1 MLYSFHKDRNGKRPG
16 SVHATYQIIG
26 RRPSLRY
33 STNGAV
39 QEDED
44 VEMEGNPFQSSMPET
59 QEEEEETIPVTAF
72 VLVQEEELEGM
83 RFQKQRAIARV
94 DMDLPPAAAKE
105 TFDEI
110 ETIFVYSIEPSHL
123 QDIQLL
129 STCNADIRRKQRD
142 EDPLESWKI
151 YGGIRDPNCKVCFVV
166 VIHGCIHRVPLLTSI
181 RGELFVSHQLM
192 PSRPLQHHR
201 PAQQNPRFQN
211 RQKKL

>member
-1 MLYSFHKDRNGKRPG
+1 MLYSFYKDRNGKRP
-16 SVHATYQIIG
+16 SSIHATYQIIG

-33 STNGAV
+33 TTNGAV
-39 QEDED
+39 QADED
-44 VEMEGNPFQSSMPET
+44 VEMEENPFQSSMPET

-83 RFQKQRAIARV
+83 RFQKQRTIARV

-129 STCNADIRRKQRD
+129 STCNADIRRKQGA

-151 YGGIRDPNCKVCFVV
+151 YGGIRDPNCKVCFAV
-166 VIHGCIHRVPLLTSI
+166 VIHECIR
-181 RGELFVSHQLM
+181 
-192 PSRPLQHHR
+192 
-201 PAQQNPRFQN
+201 
-211 RQKKL
+211 